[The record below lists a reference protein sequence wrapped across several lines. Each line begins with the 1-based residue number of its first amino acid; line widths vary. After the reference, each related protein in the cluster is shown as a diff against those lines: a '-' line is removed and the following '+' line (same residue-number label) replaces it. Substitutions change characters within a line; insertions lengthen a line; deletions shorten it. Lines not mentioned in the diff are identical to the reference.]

1 MDNNQPVIV
10 SAVRTAVGG
19 FGGGLKDVPVVDLG
33 KVVIREV
40 LRRAGVR
47 PAFPEDL
54 KEIRPGILRDVEKSE
69 IESKYM
75 GWDASLQPIR
85 IDEVIMG
92 NVLQGGQGQNT
103 GRQASIRAGV
113 PQETN
118 AFTINKVCASGM
130 KAVALAAQAIKA
142 GDAEAIIAGGMESM
156 SSAPYALPKARWGY
170 RMDIGAKAEALD
182 LMVFDAL
189 YEIFYDYH
197 MGVTAENIA
206 RDYKISRREQDE
218 LGAESHHRA
227 LKAIRSGIFKQEI
240 VPVEVPQK
248 GGPKPFDTDERPMD
262 TDVEKMSKLA
272 PAFVKGGTVTAGNSS
287 GINDGAAA
295 LLITSRE
302 FAERNGL
309 KIRASIQGYATGG
322 VDPKYMGLG
331 PIPATRRLMKKTGYR
346 IADMDVIELNEAFA
360 SQTIACMKELDIPCY
375 GESKDFCQDGCEKVN
390 PHGSGISLGHPVG
403 CTGARILVTLLHEME
418 RRGARRGLANLC
430 IGGGQGMAMILER

>member
-19 FGGGLKDVPVVDLG
+19 FGGCLRDVPVVDLG
-33 KVVIREV
+33 KVVIKEV

-47 PAFPEDL
+47 PVVPDDL
-54 KEIRPGILRDVEKSE
+54 KEIRPRILRDVEKSE
-69 IESKYM
+69 IEAKYM
-75 GWDASLQPIR
+75 DWDASLQPIK

-142 GDAEAIIAGGMESM
+142 GDADAIIAGGMESM

-170 RMDIGAKAEALD
+170 RMDVGAKAEALD
-182 LMVFDAL
+182 MMVFDGL

-227 LKAIRSGIFKQEI
+227 LKAIRGGIFKHEI
-240 VPVEVPQK
+240 VQVEVPQK
-248 GGPKPFDTDERPMD
+248 GGPKLFDTDERPME
-262 TDVEKMSKLA
+262 TDVERMSKLA

-295 LLITSRE
+295 LLITSRG

-309 KIRASIQGYATGG
+309 KIRASIRGYATGG

-331 PIPATRRLMKKTGYR
+331 PIPATRRLLKKTGYSM
-346 IADMDVIELNEAFA
+346 ADMDLIELNEAFA
-360 SQTIACMKELDIPCY
+360 SQTIACMKELGIPCY

-390 PHGSGISLGHPVG
+390 AHGSGISLGHPVG

-418 RRGARRGLANLC
+418 RRNARRGLANLC